1 MASPL
6 DMIVVLRL
14 ALRRVTIVVSM
25 RSCSSEIVAN
35 SGTAFNTA
43 VDTVVAIA
51 ETPPWSFAEQW

>member
-1 MASPL
+1 M
-6 DMIVVLRL
+6 MVVLRG

-25 RSCSSEIVAN
+25 RACSSGKLVN

-51 ETPPWSFAEQW
+51 KTPPSFLRIYVSRTSAL

>member
-1 MASPL
+1 M
-6 DMIVVLRL
+6 VVLRG

-25 RSCSSEIVAN
+25 RSCSSWKVAN

-51 ETPPWSFAEQW
+51 ETPPLLLRIYVSRSAAL